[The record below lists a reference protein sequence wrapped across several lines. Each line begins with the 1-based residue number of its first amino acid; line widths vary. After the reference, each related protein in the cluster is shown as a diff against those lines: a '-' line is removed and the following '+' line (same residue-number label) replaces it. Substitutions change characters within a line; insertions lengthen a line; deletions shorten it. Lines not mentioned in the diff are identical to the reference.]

1 MLTWGPHFGKNLGS
15 NFFISLLLT
24 PKGCDESGESRPAG
38 KDDSFEVALMFFF
51 LHAHVYFDLVGA
63 RKIMCVCEDL
73 PPEERRRL
81 KATPLPAHFL
91 VHFSCITK
99 HILYS

>member
-51 LHAHVYFDLVGA
+51 YMRMFTLTWVGA
-63 RKIMCVCEDL
+63 RKIMCVCVRIYHLKSEDG
-73 PPEERRRL
+73 
-81 KATPLPAHFL
+81 
-91 VHFSCITK
+91 
-99 HILYS
+99 

>member
-51 LHAHVYFDLVGA
+51 YMRMFTLTWLGQG
-63 RKIMCVCEDL
+63 KSCVCEDL